1 MFLKHLVDNSPLN
14 TEEVNRYSRH
24 IFLPEIGGAGQQK
37 IKNAK
42 VLIIGAGGLGSPVLS
57 YLCSAG
63 IGTLGIVD
71 FDKVDISNLQ
81 RQIIHNTYNVGTN
94 KTSSAAKN
102 LSQLN
107 PYPIIKEYNLKLTHK
122 NAHDIFKLYD
132 IIVDCCDNFTTRY
145 LIADIACFLQKPC
158 IIGAISKFNGQIT
171 TLKPYEENNPS
182 YRDIFP
188 HMPQNNKSYN
198 CSTQGVLAS
207 LPGVIGSLQATEVL
221 KLVTNIG
228 NPLIKKLLVYEAL
241 QANFYIINY

>member
-81 RQIIHNTYNVGTN
+81 KVG
-94 KTSSAAKN
+94 S
-102 LSQLN
+102 
-107 PYPIIKEYNLKLTHK
+107 
-122 NAHDIFKLYD
+122 
-132 IIVDCCDNFTTRY
+132 
-145 LIADIACFLQKPC
+145 
-158 IIGAISKFNGQIT
+158 
-171 TLKPYEENNPS
+171 
-182 YRDIFP
+182 
-188 HMPQNNKSYN
+188 
-198 CSTQGVLAS
+198 
-207 LPGVIGSLQATEVL
+207 
-221 KLVTNIG
+221 
-228 NPLIKKLLVYEAL
+228 
-241 QANFYIINY
+241 